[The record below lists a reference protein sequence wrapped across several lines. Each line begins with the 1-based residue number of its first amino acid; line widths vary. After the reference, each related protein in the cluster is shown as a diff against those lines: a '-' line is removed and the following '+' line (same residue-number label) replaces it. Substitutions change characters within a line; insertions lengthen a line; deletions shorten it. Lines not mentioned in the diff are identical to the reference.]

1 MEADEAAEVLRQC
14 VRLLDESF
22 DHPVIWPDSFEDGVF
37 WRGLDIKKARE
48 LRSGVEDEIRTLLQ
62 LLVEVTETPSDEESE
77 SSDEAEAPAN
87 PKKGKGG
94 KKKTAKKKEP
104 ECTPEEK
111 REKSLTSLAENVEA
125 LVSRN
130 Y

>member
-1 MEADEAAEVLRQC
+1 M
-14 VRLLDESF
+14 
-22 DHPVIWPDSFEDGVF
+22 
-37 WRGLDIKKARE
+37 
-48 LRSGVEDEIRTLLQ
+48 EDEIRTLLQ

-111 REKSLTSLAENVEA
+111 REKALTSLAENVEA